1 MGINKKEIHTRS
13 IFCTHFKKMKSLWP
27 ISIVTIVSSLIHR
40 SASIDCYSCDSSS
53 DFTCSE
59 FWDPSEDVNTKYY
72 NDCSEVQDSK
82 YCVKMTGVYDG
93 KLGTKRFCSSRDWG
107 DYCEYIQRPGDP
119 REYRSCIY
127 SCSTNYCNGT
137 VHLSINQSL
146 FAILLLISY
155 CLNK

>member
-1 MGINKKEIHTRS
+1 
-13 IFCTHFKKMKSLWP
+13 MKSLWP

-93 KLGTKRFCSSRDWG
+93 KLGTKVGAMQYNYRILVADRV
-107 DYCEYIQRPGDP
+107 IQDIGR
-119 REYRSCIY
+119 
-127 SCSTNYCNGT
+127 
-137 VHLSINQSL
+137 
-146 FAILLLISY
+146 
-155 CLNK
+155 